1 MPDHTSGE
9 PVPTPTVRVF
19 SGSAALAA
27 GGCPAH
33 RRFSADPSL
42 GADPPP
48 RDTPG
53 AVLDA
58 VLDLVEHAGMA
69 LEEACAR
76 LSAPKGPGRALP
88 GGRLAPPHPGLL
100 VWVRHA
106 ARCYLE
112 ALAGDG
118 GRDGPHRAPVFDFWV
133 RQYLPVPGSPNSR
146 PYELCARGRRY
157 AYAQGSERVREL
169 RIPVAGAAGEQARPR
184 AEVAV
189 AAYVLATGTPV
200 DRDACA
206 ARPGR
211 YRGGAPYPMRGHRG
225 GTDARPPDRVRVV
238 ETSCL
243 DSSTAVLYD
252 GSAAEAGEAFASTG
266 REGLRSALV
275 GGARSPGRDCLAC
288 AGRRGCGRL
297 PRAPG
302 LLGTGGGPWP
312 RRSWSVS
319 LGLRHRDCPARAH
332 FHALGLPADP
342 GAEPARLRRDRAV
355 RAWLER
361 LHRRLPRRPCTAGDL
376 PGDRSSWSAGRWR
389 LEGGQARLGAA
400 MIAAHVGVCPLRGLA
415 SGSHVRVGH
424 RLAADDTRADVL
436 VLARAEVL
444 HHRGRSWVHRSV
456 TTTDDDVPAPAG
468 DGCAPTGDGPAP
480 AETRPS
486 PSGNALLGE
495 EGALSPGD
503 HALSPGEG
511 PLPRDHGTSGPHRD
525 ATPSP
530 GEEPLSR
537 DHGTSGPCGG
547 AAPPPN
553 GGAPA
558 SGEGRPSLEDG
569 ALFPA
574 GDILF
579 RDGGAGPASGGRP
592 FPGGNAPLEDRN
604 RPAPEVV
611 PPPRGEGAPP
621 SDGNAPHRNGGAA
634 PALAGGAL
642 CGDEEALLAAEPRLA
657 LAVGLF
663 ACGALPAGPDS
674 AVELEVLSPR
684 GASVR
689 SLDPGSARVRALARR
704 VVHELAGPWHG
715 DTSHPPAPGGAC
727 LDCPY
732 RRWCPATGV
741 PDALHTQGARAR
753 NPRDGAGPGPVRD
766 PPPGQAAGSPSSA
779 KR

>member
-1 MPDHTSGE
+1 MSDHTSGE
-9 PVPTPTVRVF
+9 PVPAPTVRVF
-19 SGSAALAA
+19 SGSAALAE

-33 RRFSADPSL
+33 RRFNADPSP

-48 RDTPG
+48 RDAPG

-76 LSAPKGPGRALP
+76 LSVPGSPGGPEGLGEPGRALP
-88 GGRLAPPHPGLL
+88 GGRPAPPHPGLL
-100 VWVRHA
+100 LWVRHA

-112 ALAGDG
+112 GLAGDR

-157 AYAQGSERVREL
+157 AYAQGPERVREL
-169 RIPVAGAAGEQARPR
+169 RVPVTGAVGAQARSR

-211 YRGGAPYPMRGHRG
+211 YRGGAPYPMRGQRG
-225 GTDARPPDRVRVV
+225 GFDARPPDRVRVV
-238 ETSCL
+238 EASCL
-243 DSSTAVLYD
+243 DSSTAVLFD
-252 GSAAEAGEAFASTG
+252 GSAAEAGEAFASAG

-275 GGARSPGRDCLAC
+275 GGARSPGGDCLSC

-302 LLGTGGGPWP
+302 LLGLGGGPWP

-319 LGLRHRDCPARAH
+319 LGLRHRGCPARAH

-342 GAEPARLRRDRAV
+342 GAEPARLRRERAV

-389 LEGGQARLGAA
+389 LEGGQARLGSA

-436 VLARAEVL
+436 VLARADVL
-444 HHRGRSWVHRSV
+444 HHRGRSWIYRAV
-456 TTTDDDVPAPAG
+456 TTTADAPAPAG
-468 DGCAPTGDGPAP
+468 DGCAPAQ
-480 AETRPS
+480 ARPS
-486 PSGNALLGE
+486 PSGDALLGE
-495 EGALSPGD
+495 EGALSRGD
-503 HALSPGEG
+503 DPPSPGEG
-511 PLPRDHGTSGPHRD
+511 PPCRDDNAAGPRGG
-525 ATPSP
+525 AAL
-530 GEEPLSR
+530 GEEPPPR
-537 DHGTSGPCGG
+537 DGGTSGPCGG
-547 AAPPPN
+547 AALSPN

-569 ALFPA
+569 ALFPT
-574 GDILF
+574 GDTLLG
-579 RDGGAGPASGGRP
+579 DGGAGPASGGRP
-592 FPGGNAPLEDRN
+592 FPGGNALLDDRN
-604 RPAPEVV
+604 RPAPEGRSPHRGEDA
-611 PPPRGEGAPP
+611 PPPGE
-621 SDGNAPHRNGGAA
+621 NAPCRNGGTA
-634 PALAGGAL
+634 PAPAGGAL
-642 CGDEEALLAAEPRLA
+642 FGDEEALLAAEPRLA

-674 AVELEVLSPR
+674 AVELEVLGPR

-689 SLDPGSARVRALARR
+689 SLDPGSARVRATARR
-704 VVHELAGPWHG
+704 VVRELAGPWHG
-715 DTSHPPAPGGAC
+715 DTSHLPTPGEAC

-732 RRWCPATGV
+732 RRWCPATDL
-741 PDALHTQGARAR
+741 PDTLHGPGARAR
-753 NPRDGAGPGPVRD
+753 DRRGGAAPGPVRA
-766 PPPGQAAGSPSSA
+766 PPPGQAAGSPSSE

>member
-42 GADPPP
+42 GADPPQY
-48 RDTPG
+48 DTPG

-58 VLDLVEHAGMA
+58 VLDLVEHAGTA

-88 GGRLAPPHPGLL
+88 GGRPAPPHPGLL
-100 VWVRHA
+100 LWVRHA

-112 ALAGDG
+112 ALAGDR

-169 RIPVAGAAGEQARPR
+169 RIPVAGAAGGQARPR

-225 GTDARPPDRVRVV
+225 GADARPPDRVRVV
-238 ETSCL
+238 EASCL

-252 GSAAEAGEAFASTG
+252 GSAAEAEEAFASAG

-275 GGARSPGRDCLAC
+275 GGARSPGRDCLSC

-302 LLGTGGGPWP
+302 LLGTGGGPRP

-319 LGLRHRDCPARAH
+319 LGLRHRVCPARAH

-342 GAEPARLRRDRAV
+342 GAEPARLQRDRAV

-361 LHRRLPRRPCTAGDL
+361 LHRRLPRRPCTTGDL
-376 PGDRSSWSAGRWR
+376 PGDNSSWSAGRWR

-444 HHRGRSWVHRSV
+444 HHRGRSWVYRAV
-456 TTTDDDVPAPAG
+456 TTTDGAPAPAG
-468 DGCAPTGDGPAP
+468 DGPAP
-480 AETRPS
+480 AGVRPS
-486 PSGNALLGE
+486 PSGNGLLGE
-495 EGALSPGD
+495 EGALPRGD
-503 HALSPGEG
+503 DPPSPGEG
-511 PLPRDHGTSGPHRD
+511 PPCRDDGTSGPHRD
-525 ATPSP
+525 AAPSP
-530 GEEPLSR
+530 GGEPPPR
-537 DHGTSGPCGG
+537 DDGTSGPCGG

-558 SGEGRPSLEDG
+558 SDEGTPSSGDG
-569 ALFPA
+569 TLLPA
-574 GDILF
+574 GGTLLE
-579 RDGGAGPASGGRP
+579 DGGAGPASGGRP
-592 FPGGNAPLEDRN
+592 FPGGNALLEDGN
-604 RPAPEVV
+604 RPAPGGG
-611 PPPRGEGAPP
+611 PPLRGEDAPP
-621 SDGNAPHRNGGAA
+621 SGGNAPRWNGGAA

-642 CGDEEALLAAEPRLA
+642 SGDEEALLAAEPRLA

-663 ACGALPAGPDS
+663 ACGALPAGPES
-674 AVELEVLSPR
+674 AVELEVLGPR

-689 SLDPGSARVRALARR
+689 SLDPGSARVRALSRR
-704 VVHELAGPWHG
+704 VVHELAGPWHS
-715 DTSHPPAPGGAC
+715 DTSHPPAPGESC

-741 PDALHTQGARAR
+741 PGALHTPGART
-753 NPRDGAGPGPVRD
+753 RDRRGGAGPGPVRD

>member
-1 MPDHTSGE
+1 MSDHASGE
-9 PVPTPTVRVF
+9 SVPAPTVRVF
-19 SGSAALAA
+19 SGSAALAS

-53 AVLDA
+53 SVLDA

-69 LEEACAR
+69 LEEACAH
-76 LSAPKGPGRALP
+76 LSTPKGPGRALP

-100 VWVRHA
+100 LWVRQA

-112 ALAGDG
+112 ALAGERGRG
-118 GRDGPHRAPVFDFWV
+118 GPQRAPVFDFWV

-157 AYAQGSERVREL
+157 AYAQGPERVREL
-169 RIPVAGAAGEQARPR
+169 RVPVTGAAGGRARSR

-211 YRGGAPYPMRGHRG
+211 YRGGAPYPMRGQRG
-225 GTDARPPDRVRVV
+225 GADSRPPDRVRVV
-238 ETSCL
+238 EASCL
-243 DSSTAVLYD
+243 DASTAVLYD
-252 GSAAEAGEAFASTG
+252 GSAAEAGEAFASAG

-275 GGARSPGRDCLAC
+275 GGARSPGGDCLAC

-302 LLGTGGGPWP
+302 LLGLSGGPWP

-319 LGLRHRDCPARAH
+319 LGLRHRGCPARAH
-332 FHALGLPADP
+332 FHALGLPGDP
-342 GAEPARLRRDRAV
+342 GAEPAPLRRDRAV

-376 PGDRSSWSAGRWR
+376 PGDHSSWSAGRWR

-424 RLAADDTRADVL
+424 SLAADDTRADVL

-456 TTTDDDVPAPAG
+456 TTTDEAPAPAG
-468 DGCAPTGDGPAP
+468 AGHAP
-480 AETRPS
+480 AQARPS
-486 PSGNALLGE
+486 PGGNAHPGRG
-495 EGALSPGD
+495 GALSSGGD
-503 HALSPGEG
+503 TPSPGEG
-511 PLPRDHGTSGPHRD
+511 PTCRDDNAAGR
-525 ATPSP
+525 
-530 GEEPLSR
+530 R
-537 DHGTSGPCGG
+537 GG
-547 AAPPPN
+547 AAPSPH
-553 GGAPA
+553 GGVPA
-558 SGEGRPSLEDG
+558 SDEGTPSPDDG
-569 ALFPA
+569 AVLPA
-574 GDILF
+574 GNTLLA
-579 RDGGAGPASGGRP
+579 GESAGPASGGGP
-592 FPGGNAPLEDRN
+592 LPGGNAL
-604 RPAPEVV
+604 PE
-611 PPPRGEGAPP
+611 
-621 SDGNAPHRNGGAA
+621 
-634 PALAGGAL
+634 
-642 CGDEEALLAAEPRLA
+642 DEEALLAAQPRLA
-657 LAVGLF
+657 LAVGFF

-674 AVELEVLSPR
+674 AVELEVLTPR

-689 SLDPGSARVRALARR
+689 SLDPGSERVRATARR
-704 VVHELAGPWHG
+704 VVRELAGPWHG
-715 DTSHPPAPGGAC
+715 DTSHPPTPGEAC

-732 RRWCPATGV
+732 KRWCPATGV
-741 PDALHTQGARAR
+741 PDALHTPGVRAR
-753 NPRDGAGPGPVRD
+753 NPRDGAGPGPVHD
-766 PPPGQAAGSPSSA
+766 PPPGQAAGSPSSV

>member
-42 GADPPP
+42 GAEPPP

-225 GTDARPPDRVRVV
+225 GADARPPDRVRVV

-288 AGRRGCGRL
+288 PGRRGCGRL

-424 RLAADDTRADVL
+424 MLAADDTRADVL

-456 TTTDDDVPAPAG
+456 TTADEAPAPA
-468 DGCAPTGDGPAP
+468 GDGPAP
-480 AETRPS
+480 AEARPS
-486 PSGNALLGE
+486 PGGNALPGK

-503 HALSPGEG
+503 HAPLPGEG
-511 PLPRDHGTSGPHRD
+511 TS
-525 ATPSP
+525 SP
-530 GEEPLSR
+530 G
-537 DHGTSGPCGG
+537 GG
-547 AAPPPN
+547 ALL
-553 GGAPA
+553 GH
-558 SGEGRPSLEDG
+558 
-569 ALFPA
+569 
-574 GDILF
+574 
-579 RDGGAGPASGGRP
+579 GGAGPASGAGP
-592 FPGGNAPLEDRN
+592 FPGGNALLEAGN
-604 RPAPEVV
+604 RPAPEGA
-611 PPPRGEGAPP
+611 PPPRGEGTSPP
-621 SDGNAPHRNGGAA
+621 DENAPRWNGGAA
-634 PALAGGAL
+634 PALAGGSL
-642 CGDEEALLAAEPRLA
+642 FGDEEALLAAEPRMA

-663 ACGALPAGPDS
+663 ACGALAAGPES

-715 DTSHPPAPGGAC
+715 DTSHPPAPGEAC

-741 PDALHTQGARAR
+741 PDALHTPGARAR
-753 NPRDGAGPGPVRD
+753 NPRGGAAPGPVRD

>member
-1 MPDHTSGE
+1 MSDRTSGE
-9 PVPTPTVRVF
+9 PVPAPTVRVF
-19 SGSAALAA
+19 SGSAALAE

-33 RRFSADPSL
+33 RRFSADPSP

-48 RDTPG
+48 RDAPG

-76 LSAPKGPGRALP
+76 LSVPESPGGPGGPGRALP
-88 GGRLAPPHPGLL
+88 GGRPVPPHPGVLL
-100 VWVRHA
+100 WVRHA

-112 ALAGDG
+112 GLAGDR

-157 AYAQGSERVREL
+157 AYAQGPERVREL
-169 RIPVAGAAGEQARPR
+169 RVPVTGAAGAQARSR

-189 AAYVLATGTPV
+189 AAYVLATGTLV

-211 YRGGAPYPMRGHRG
+211 YRGGAPYPMRGQRG
-225 GTDARPPDRVRVV
+225 GADVRPPDRVRVV
-238 ETSCL
+238 EASCL

-252 GSAAEAGEAFASTG
+252 GSAAEAGEAFASAG

-275 GGARSPGRDCLAC
+275 GGARSPGGDCLSC

-302 LLGTGGGPWP
+302 LLGPSGGPGGGPWP

-319 LGLRHRDCPARAH
+319 LGLRHRGCPARAH

-342 GAEPARLRRDRAV
+342 GVEPVRLRRDRAV

-376 PGDRSSWSAGRWR
+376 PGDRSSWSAGRWQ

-436 VLARAEVL
+436 VLARADVL
-444 HHRGRSWVHRSV
+444 HHRGRSWVYRAV
-456 TTTDDDVPAPAG
+456 TTTDD
-468 DGCAPTGDGPAP
+468 
-480 AETRPS
+480 
-486 PSGNALLGE
+486 
-495 EGALSPGD
+495 
-503 HALSPGEG
+503 
-511 PLPRDHGTSGPHRD
+511 
-525 ATPSP
+525 
-530 GEEPLSR
+530 
-537 DHGTSGPCGG
+537 
-547 AAPPPN
+547 
-553 GGAPA
+553 APA
-558 SGEGRPSLEDG
+558 SGEGRPSSEDG

-574 GDILF
+574 GDTLL

-592 FPGGNAPLEDRN
+592 FPGGNALLEDRN
-604 RPAPEVV
+604 RPARGGD
-611 PPPRGEGAPP
+611 PPPRGEDVPP
-621 SDGNAPHRNGGAA
+621 PDGNAPCRNGGAA
-634 PALAGGAL
+634 PAPPGGAL
-642 CGDEEALLAAEPRLA
+642 FGDEEALLAAEPRLA

-674 AVELEVLSPR
+674 AVELEVLGPR

-689 SLDPGSARVRALARR
+689 SLDPGSARVRATARR
-704 VVHELAGPWHG
+704 VVRGLAGPWHG
-715 DTSHPPAPGGAC
+715 DTSHPPAPGEGC

-732 RRWCPATGV
+732 RRWCPATDL
-741 PDALHTQGARAR
+741 PDTLHGPGARAR
-753 NPRDGAGPGPVRD
+753 DRRGGAAPGPVRD

>member
-1 MPDHTSGE
+1 MPGHTTE
-9 PVPTPTVRVF
+9 DPVPTATVRVF
-19 SGSAALAA
+19 NGSAALAA

-33 RRFSADPSL
+33 RRISADLSR
-42 GADPPP
+42 GRGARSADPPP
-48 RDTPG
+48 LDTPG

-76 LSAPKGPGRALP
+76 LPVPGGPGGQGGPGGPGRVLP
-88 GGRLAPPHPGLL
+88 GGRPAPPHAGLL

-112 ALAGDG
+112 ALARDDG
-118 GRDGPHRAPVFDFWV
+118 HRGLHRAPVFDFWV

-157 AYAQGSERVREL
+157 AYARGAERVREL
-169 RIPVAGAAGEQARPR
+169 RIPVTGAAGEGARSR

-225 GTDARPPDRVRVV
+225 GADARPPDRVRVV

-243 DSSTAVLYD
+243 DSSTSVLYD
-252 GSAAEAGEAFASTG
+252 GSAAEAGEAFASAG

-275 GGARSPGRDCLAC
+275 GGARSPGGDCLAC
-288 AGRRGCGRL
+288 AGRCGCGRL

-302 LLGTGGGPWP
+302 LLGPHGGPGP

-319 LGLRHRDCPARAH
+319 LGVRHRSCPARAH

-342 GAEPARLRRDRAV
+342 GAEPASLRRDRAV

-376 PGDRSSWSAGRWR
+376 PGDRSSWSAGGRR
-389 LEGGQARLGAA
+389 LEGEQARLGAA

-415 SGSHVRVGH
+415 SGSHVRVGQT
-424 RLAADDTRADVL
+424 LAADDTRADVL

-444 HHRGRSWVHRSV
+444 HHRGRSWVYRAV
-456 TTTDDDVPAPAG
+456 TTTEDAPAPAE
-468 DGCAPTGDGPAP
+468 DGPAP
-480 AETRPS
+480 AEARPS
-486 PSGNALLGE
+486 PSGDALLGE
-495 EGALSPGD
+495 EGALSRGD
-503 HALSPGEG
+503 DPPSPGEG
-511 PLPRDHGTSGPHRD
+511 PPCRDD
-525 ATPSP
+525 
-530 GEEPLSR
+530 
-537 DHGTSGPCGG
+537 GTSGPCGG

-553 GGAPA
+553 GDAPA
-558 SGEGRPSLEDG
+558 SGEGT
-569 ALFPA
+569 LFPA
-574 GDILF
+574 GDTLLG
-579 RDGGAGPASGGRP
+579 DGGAGPASGGRP
-592 FPGGNAPLEDRN
+592 FPGGNALLEDGN
-604 RPAPEVV
+604 RPAPGGG
-611 PPPRGEGAPP
+611 PPHRGEGAPP
-621 SDGNAPHRNGGAA
+621 PDGNAPRWNGGAA

-642 CGDEEALLAAEPRLA
+642 SGDEEALLAAEPRLA

-684 GASVR
+684 GAFVR
-689 SLDPGSARVRALARR
+689 SLDPGSARVRTAARR
-704 VVHELAGPWHG
+704 VVHDLAGPWYG
-715 DTSHPPAPGGAC
+715 DTSHPPTPGEAC
-727 LDCPY
+727 RDCPY
-732 RRWCPATGV
+732 RRWCPATGA
-741 PDALHTQGARAR
+741 PGARHGPGERAR
-753 NPRDGAGPGPVRD
+753 DRHSGTGPVRD

>member
-19 SGSAALAA
+19 SGSAALAS

-53 AVLDA
+53 AVLNA

-69 LEEACAR
+69 LEEACAH

-88 GGRLAPPHPGLL
+88 GGRPAPPHPGLL

-112 ALAGDG
+112 ALAGDR

-169 RIPVAGAAGEQARPR
+169 RVPVMGAAGEQARPR

-225 GTDARPPDRVRVV
+225 GADARPPDRVRVV

-252 GSAAEAGEAFASTG
+252 GSAAEAGEAFASAG

-302 LLGTGGGPWP
+302 LLGTDGGPWP

-319 LGLRHRDCPARAH
+319 LGLRHRSCPARAH

-342 GAEPARLRRDRAV
+342 GAEPARLRRDRVV

-456 TTTDDDVPAPAG
+456 TTTDEAPAPA
-468 DGCAPTGDGPAP
+468 GDGPAP
-480 AETRPS
+480 AEARPS
-486 PSGNALLGE
+486 PGANALLGE
-495 EGALSPGD
+495 EGALFPGD
-503 HALSPGEG
+503 HAPFPGEG
-511 PLPRDHGTSGPHRD
+511 TS
-525 ATPSP
+525 SP
-530 GEEPLSR
+530 GG
-537 DHGTSGPCGG
+537 D
-547 AAPPPN
+547 
-553 GGAPA
+553 
-558 SGEGRPSLEDG
+558 
-569 ALFPA
+569 ALL
-574 GDILF
+574 GH
-579 RDGGAGPASGGRP
+579 GGAGPASGARP
-592 FPGGNAPLEDRN
+592 FPGGNALLEAGN
-604 RPAPEVV
+604 RPAPEGG
-611 PPPRGEGAPP
+611 PPPRGEGASPP
-621 SDGNAPHRNGGAA
+621 DGNAPRWNGGAA

-642 CGDEEALLAAEPRLA
+642 FGDEEALLAAEPRLA

-704 VVHELAGPWHG
+704 VVHQLAGPWHG
-715 DTSHPPAPGGAC
+715 DTSHPPAPGEAC

-741 PDALHTQGARAR
+741 PDALHAPGARV
-753 NPRDGAGPGPVRD
+753 RDRRGGAGPGPVRD
-766 PPPGQAAGSPSSA
+766 PPPGQAAGSSSSA

>member
-1 MPDHTSGE
+1 MSDHTSGE
-9 PVPTPTVRVF
+9 PVPTPTVRLF

-53 AVLDA
+53 AVLDT

-69 LEEACAR
+69 PEEACAR

-88 GGRLAPPHPGLL
+88 GGRPAPPHPGLL

-118 GRDGPHRAPVFDFWV
+118 GNDGPHRTPVFDFWV

-169 RIPVAGAAGEQARPR
+169 RIPVMGAAGERARPR

-211 YRGGAPYPMRGHRG
+211 YRGGAPYPMRAHRG
-225 GTDARPPDRVRVV
+225 GADARPPDRVRVV

-252 GSAAEAGEAFASTG
+252 GSAAEAGEAFASAG

-275 GGARSPGRDCLAC
+275 GGARSPGRDCPAC

-302 LLGTGGGPWP
+302 LLGAGGGPRP

-319 LGLRHRDCPARAH
+319 LGLRHRGCPARAH
-332 FHALGLPADP
+332 FHALGLPGDP
-342 GAEPARLRRDRAV
+342 GAEPAPLRRDRAV

-376 PGDRSSWSAGRWR
+376 PGDRSSWSAGGWR

-444 HHRGRSWVHRSV
+444 HHRGRSWIHRSV
-456 TTTDDDVPAPAG
+456 TTTDGAPAPAG
-468 DGCAPTGDGPAP
+468 DGSAP
-480 AETRPS
+480 AEARPS
-486 PSGNALLGE
+486 PGGDALLGE
-495 EGALSPGD
+495 EGALSLGD
-503 HALSPGEG
+503 HAPFPGEG
-511 PLPRDHGTSGPHRD
+511 PPCRDEGTSVPHRD
-525 ATPSP
+525 AAPSP
-530 GEEPLSR
+530 GEEPPPR
-537 DHGTSGPCGG
+537 DDSASGPC
-547 AAPPPN
+547 
-553 GGAPA
+553 
-558 SGEGRPSLEDG
+558 
-569 ALFPA
+569 
-574 GDILF
+574 
-579 RDGGAGPASGGRP
+579 
-592 FPGGNAPLEDRN
+592 
-604 RPAPEVV
+604 
-611 PPPRGEGAPP
+611 
-621 SDGNAPHRNGGAA
+621 GGAA

-642 CGDEEALLAAEPRLA
+642 FGDEEALLAAEPRLA

-715 DTSHPPAPGGAC
+715 DTSHPPAPGAAC

-741 PDALHTQGARAR
+741 PDALHTPGARAR
-753 NPRDGAGPGPVRD
+753 NPRGGAGPGPVRD
-766 PPPGQAAGSPSSA
+766 PPGQAAGSPSSA

>member
-1 MPDHTSGE
+1 MPDHTTGE

-53 AVLDA
+53 AVLEA

-76 LSAPKGPGRALP
+76 LSAPRGPGRALP
-88 GGRLAPPHPGLL
+88 GGRPAPPHPGLL

-169 RIPVAGAAGEQARPR
+169 RIPVAGAAGGQARPR

-211 YRGGAPYPMRGHRG
+211 YRGGTPYPMRGHRG
-225 GTDARPPDRVRVV
+225 GADARPPDRVRVV

-319 LGLRHRDCPARAH
+319 LGLRHRGCPARAH

-456 TTTDDDVPAPAG
+456 TTTDDDASAPAG
-468 DGCAPTGDGPAP
+468 SGPAP
-480 AETRPS
+480 AEARPS
-486 PSGNALLGE
+486 
-495 EGALSPGD
+495 
-503 HALSPGEG
+503 
-511 PLPRDHGTSGPHRD
+511 
-525 ATPSP
+525 
-530 GEEPLSR
+530 
-537 DHGTSGPCGG
+537 
-547 AAPPPN
+547 
-553 GGAPA
+553 
-558 SGEGRPSLEDG
+558 
-569 ALFPA
+569 
-574 GDILF
+574 
-579 RDGGAGPASGGRP
+579 
-592 FPGGNAPLEDRN
+592 PGGNAPC
-604 RPAPEVV
+604 
-611 PPPRGEGAPP
+611 
-621 SDGNAPHRNGGAA
+621 RNGGAA

-642 CGDEEALLAAEPRLA
+642 FGDEEALLAAEPRLA

-715 DTSHPPAPGGAC
+715 DTSHPPAPGEAC

-732 RRWCPATGV
+732 RRWCPAAGA
-741 PDALHTQGARAR
+741 PDALHTRGARAR
-753 NPRDGAGPGPVRD
+753 NPRGGAGPGPVRD
-766 PPPGQAAGSPSSA
+766 PPPGRAAGSPSSA